1 MEIYGIGGITLK
13 LFKNYLI
20 NGKQYI
26 QISNI
31 KKDVLCVASKGS
43 IWGCLLFLIYV
54 KDLQYASNP
63 LDPIKFADDAN
74 LFYAEETIKTL
85 FDTVYID
92 LQKISQRFLYN
103 KLSLNLTI
111 AKYTVFHK
119 PSKKYNIPSVLPKLN
134 IWMRSNDLNL

>member
-1 MEIYGIGGITLK
+1 M
-13 LFKNYLI
+13 
-20 NGKQYI
+20 
-26 QISNI
+26 
-31 KKDVLCVASKGS
+31 
-43 IWGCLLFLIYV
+43 
-54 KDLQYASNP
+54 
-63 LDPIKFADDAN
+63 FAEDAN
-74 LFYAEETIKTL
+74 SFYAEETIKRL

-134 IWMRSNDLNL
+134 I